1 MGRDARV
8 FAIASRSLKSA
19 SCFFCKV
26 KARSASRT
34 SLEDPARR
42 RFFRSRR
49 PDFESDPSE
58 SLSSESESS
67 PSVPPS
73 TSSST
78 NAIWS
83 SNTYSY
89 CFAAFPPSLAPYD
102 VVTFAIWCFSHR
114 SCSAFGFA
122 SSPSGSLYLRT
133 AAWSRSSCP
142 ALPFSSYDEG
152 KRYRSSMIVSMSR
165 ICAVASSYTRRRYAM
180 SRFSFSLSS
189 TPVNSNFSSS
199 RLSLSSSSFCASRL
213 RRYSSRDTLRKSGRD
228 DCSAEGSLFF
238 KASSSDAANRFVR
251 CSSRRRSRSANAS
264 RSSKSAARA
273 SSFSR
278 AARVSASSSPKF
290 PPELIGLS
298 SESLASSSRRPR
310 KRLPCFSLT
319 RLLRGSFAAPLPRA
333 SLGPARASSSSSSS
347 MAYER
352 FFAASAAASRS
363 SRLYSLGALLPP
375 PPAPGTRSMRL
386 AANAR
391 VAGVSGRPCDTSC
404 AVSAEALDAFLP
416 RPTTYDAKFPS
427 ANPNSPWS

>member
-89 CFAAFPPSLAPYD
+89 CFWAFPPSLAPYD

-133 AAWSRSSCP
+133 AASSRSSCP

-152 KRYRSSMIVSMSR
+152 KRYRSSMIVSISR

-228 DCSAEGSLFF
+228 DSF
-238 KASSSDAANRFVR
+238 KASVFASASVRAASRFVC

-264 RSSKSAARA
+264 RSARSAARA

-278 AARVSASSSPKF
+278 AKRVS
-290 PPELIGLS
+290 GS
-298 SESLASSSRRPR
+298 SEGEFLSP
-310 KRLPCFSLT
+310 
-319 RLLRGSFAAPLPRA
+319 
-333 SLGPARASSSSSSS
+333 
-347 MAYER
+347 
-352 FFAASAAASRS
+352 FFSRS
-363 SRLYSLGALLPP
+363 TSARPEPLG
-375 PPAPGTRSMRL
+375 
-386 AANAR
+386 
-391 VAGVSGRPCDTSC
+391 
-404 AVSAEALDAFLP
+404 
-416 RPTTYDAKFPS
+416 
-427 ANPNSPWS
+427 